1 MAHLTA
7 DPLALADTVATL
19 RRYSLVRAV
28 ADGLYVHRLLQAVV
42 REGLDAEAQ
51 QAWVAVAVRL
61 LRAAF
66 PIDSDEVVNWPGCER
81 LLHHVIAVA
90 NHGQRLDV
98 AAEGGFGWSIRQL
111 CTWGNDHPDTLATMN
126 DLDAVCHELGEP

>member
-1 MAHLTA
+1 M
-7 DPLALADTVATL
+7 
-19 RRYSLVRAV
+19 
-28 ADGLYVHRLLQAVV
+28 
-42 REGLDAEAQ
+42 
-51 QAWVAVAVRL
+51 AVAVRL